1 MLSLIKKSN
10 DNVNNNYESLPP
22 FVLNPSYIGI
32 VYLLSGGEHSLYLKD
47 LSQDVIRKLEFKLD
61 MDYTAWGQICES
73 FGMSKHTPF
82 LDPWEDEFGRPT
94 HLYLRRR
101 TSEFSKILG
110 IFSHVPVKLFKEVLE
125 ALQLYDLSDV
135 LDEGKPRAIRS
146 LRPVLSLQEIEK
158 LRNSRD
164 RPISYHSSVAVL
176 IIDGRETC
184 DTEGIEKFFKGL
196 NAKSEVTVMRCR
208 NDIEAAKTEFLKKS
222 EGEQRFESSP
232 VSLKKAGKDSESETD
247 TLRSAFSE
255 VIQRW
260 ISNQGW

>member
-1 MLSLIKKSN
+1 MLSLIKKNN

-32 VYLLSGGEHSLYLKD
+32 VYLFSGGEHSLYLKD
-47 LSQDVIRKLEFKLD
+47 LSQDVIRKLDFLLY
-61 MDYTAWGQICES
+61 MDCIAWDQICES
-73 FGMSKHTPF
+73 FGMSERTPV
-82 LDPWEDEFGRPT
+82 LSPWRDEFMRLKNLGF
-94 HLYLRRR
+94 RRT
-101 TSEFSKILG
+101 TSEFSNILG
-110 IFSHVPVKLFKEVLE
+110 MFSHVPVKLFKEVLE

-158 LRNSRD
+158 LRNSDD

-208 NDIEAAKTEFLKKS
+208 NVMKAAEIEFFKKS

-232 VSLKKAGKDSESETD
+232 VSLKKAGKDSESEMD

-255 VIQRW
+255 VIQSW

>member
-1 MLSLIKKSN
+1 MLSLIKKNN
-10 DNVNNNYESLPP
+10 DNVNNNYENLPP

-47 LSQDVIRKLEFKLD
+47 LSQDVIRKLDFKLD
-61 MDYTAWGQICES
+61 MDNTAWEQICKS
-73 FGMSKHTPF
+73 FGMTKYTPM
-82 LDPWEDEFGRPT
+82 LDPWLLKYSDF
-94 HLYLRRR
+94 RR
-101 TSEFSKILG
+101 TRSEFSKILG
-110 IFSHVPVKLFKEVLE
+110 MFSHVPVKLFKEVLE
-125 ALQLYDLSDV
+125 ALQLYDLID
-135 LDEGKPRAIRS
+135 LLEEGKPRATRS
-146 LRPVLSLQEIEK
+146 LRPVLRLQEIEK
-158 LRNSRD
+158 LRNPND

-208 NDIEAAKTEFLKKS
+208 NVMKAAETEFLKKS
-222 EGEQRFESSP
+222 EGEQRFESTP
-232 VSLKKAGKDSESETD
+232 VSLKKAGKDSESEMD

-255 VIQRW
+255 VIQSW